1 MSQDKKRPT
10 LEEIASEAGVSRST
24 VSRVVNDHPSVRTEV
39 RQRVQQVIERMG
51 YQPNAA
57 ARSLASSRSQMI
69 GIVIP
74 RAVNSLFVDPFFPTL
89 LQGVSDGTAEHGYH
103 LMLSMLGEKSQ
114 EEDFYRRALRSQML
128 DGLIISSAFLD
139 DPLIARMHKESVPF
153 VTVGRHAD
161 QPSIS
166 YVDVDNVNGARMA
179 VDHLIEQGRRRI
191 ATITGPLQTS
201 VGLDRLE
208 GYQKALRKAGLPL
221 DDSLAIEGDFT
232 EMGGYTCMQHLMDAQ
247 PDAVF
252 IASDLMAVGAMRA
265 LRQAEWPVPDMVAVI
280 GYDDAQIAAIA
291 DPPLTTVRQP
301 IYQLGRM
308 AVDSLIRLLTDEK
321 VGPMHT
327 ILSTQLVIRDSSVS
341 THTP

>member
-1 MSQDKKRPT
+1 MPQEKKRLT
-10 LEEIASEAGVSRST
+10 LEEIAEKAGVSRST
-24 VSRVVNDHPSVRTEV
+24 VSRVINDHPSVRPEV
-39 RQRVQQVIERMG
+39 RKRVQRVVERMG

-74 RAVNSLFVDPFFPTL
+74 RTVNSLFVDPFFPTL
-89 LQGVSDGTAEHGYH
+89 LQGVSDATAEYDYH

-139 DPLIARMHKESVPF
+139 DPLISRMHQEDVPF
-153 VTVGRHAD
+153 IMVGRHAD

-208 GYQKALRKAGLPL
+208 GYQKALRKSGLPL
-221 DDSLAIEGDFT
+221 DNALVAEGDFT
-232 EMGGYTCMQHLMDAQ
+232 EVGGYTCMQYLMAAE

-252 IASDLMAVGAMRA
+252 AASDLMAVGAMRA
-265 LRQAEWPVPDMVAVI
+265 LRQDEWPVPDRVAVI
-280 GYDDAQIAAIA
+280 GYDDAQIAAIS

-301 IYQLGRM
+301 IYQLGRI
-308 AVDSLIRLLTDEK
+308 AVDSLIRLLTDEDI
-321 VGPMHT
+321 GPMHT
-327 ILSTQLVIRDSSVS
+327 ILSTELVLRESSGA
-341 THTP
+341 TNE

>member
-1 MSQDKKRPT
+1 
-10 LEEIASEAGVSRST
+10 VSRST

-252 IASDLMAVGAMRA
+252 IASDLMAVG
-265 LRQAEWPVPDMVAVI
+265 
-280 GYDDAQIAAIA
+280 YDDAQIAAIA